1 MPFRDVGSWVAVIT
15 GKDRRARG
23 HGGVVHDA
31 PAVER
36 LFSDHASDV
45 LAYALRRADRTTAEE
60 VAAEVFVIA
69 WRRADRIP
77 QAEPLLWLYA
87 VARRLLANERRAAR
101 RRAALHDVLG
111 LLATR
116 GDQAG
121 PAPGSGNSGAGP
133 ELREALQALRP
144 ADREVLMLTA
154 WEGLEGAQA
163 ARVLGCSPQAVHTRL
178 HRARA
183 RLAAQLGR
191 TPDASE
197 VTTT

>member
-1 MPFRDVGSWVAVIT
+1 M
-15 GKDRRARG
+15 
-23 HGGVVHDA
+23 HDA

-45 LAYALRRADRTTAEE
+45 LAYALRRADRATAEE

-111 LLATR
+111 LLAAR
-116 GDQAG
+116 GHQAA
-121 PAPGSGNSGAGP
+121 PAPGGDAGAGA
-133 ELREALQALRP
+133 ELREALAALRP

-154 WEGLEGAQA
+154 WEGLDGAQA
-163 ARVLGCSPQAVHTRL
+163 AHVLGCSPQAVHTRL

-191 TPDASE
+191 TPDSSE

>member
-1 MPFRDVGSWVAVIT
+1 MGVI
-15 GKDRRARG
+15 
-23 HGGVVHDA
+23 VHDA

-36 LFSDHASDV
+36 LFSDHAGDV
-45 LAYALRRADRTTAEE
+45 LAYALRRADRATAEE

-87 VARRLLANERRAAR
+87 VARRLLANERRAER

-116 GDQAG
+116 GHQAA
-121 PAPGSGNSGAGP
+121 PAPGRGNAGAGA
-133 ELREALQALRP
+133 ELREALAALRP

-154 WEGLEGAQA
+154 WEGLDGAQA

-191 TPDASE
+191 TAPADSSE

>member
-1 MPFRDVGSWVAVIT
+1 
-15 GKDRRARG
+15 
-23 HGGVVHDA
+23 VHDA
-31 PAVER
+31 QAVER
-36 LFSDHASDV
+36 LFSDHAADV
-45 LAYALRRADRTTAEE
+45 LAYALRRADRATAEE
-60 VAAEVFVIA
+60 VTAEVFVVA

-77 QAEPLLWLYA
+77 AGEPLLWLYA

-111 LLATR
+111 LLASR
-116 GDQAG
+116 GDQAA
-121 PAPGSGNSGAGP
+121 PAPGRGNPGAGA
-133 ELREALQALRP
+133 ELREALAALRP

-154 WEGLEGAQA
+154 WEGLDGAQA
-163 ARVLGCSPQAVHTRL
+163 ATVLGCSPQAVHTRL

-191 TPDASE
+191 TDPSSSK

>member
-1 MPFRDVGSWVAVIT
+1 
-15 GKDRRARG
+15 
-23 HGGVVHDA
+23 VHDA

-36 LFSDHASDV
+36 LFSDHAADV
-45 LAYALRRADRTTAEE
+45 LAYALRRADRATAEE

-87 VARRLLANERRAAR
+87 VARRLLANERRAER

-116 GDQAG
+116 GHQAA
-121 PAPGSGNSGAGP
+121 PAPGGDAGAGA
-133 ELREALQALRP
+133 ELRDALAALRP

-154 WEGLEGAQA
+154 WEGLDGAQV

-191 TPDASE
+191 IPDSSE

>member
-1 MPFRDVGSWVAVIT
+1 VHE
-15 GKDRRARG
+15 AR
-23 HGGVVHDA
+23 
-31 PAVER
+31 AVER
-36 LFSDHASDV
+36 LWVDHAGEV

-60 VAAEVFVIA
+60 VAAEVFVVA

-77 QAEPLLWLYA
+77 EDEPLLWLYG

-116 GDQAG
+116 GHQAA
-121 PAPGSGNSGAGP
+121 PAPGGDAGAGA
-133 ELREALQALRP
+133 ELREALAALRP

-154 WEGLEGAQA
+154 WEGLDGAQVA
-163 ARVLGCSPQAVHTRL
+163 TVLGCSPQAVHTRL

-191 TPDASE
+191 TPTSE
-197 VTTT
+197 VTAS